1 MNKIQI
7 TKHVKN
13 SSMPTID
20 EFEIEKILT
29 FIRET
34 VKFHKKK
41 CVIIGVSG
49 GIDSAVALTLLTMA
63 MGKKKII
70 PMLLPYNNQ
79 STHDSGL
86 ICRHNGY
93 SEKSIMQIDITSI
106 VESYQNTISKSINKL
121 RLGNIQARVR
131 MTLLFDKAHE
141 LNGLVCGTENKSEH
155 YLGYFTRFGDEASDF
170 EPLRNYYKTQV
181 RQLASFLKI
190 PTLFID
196 KKPSANLWKNQTDEE
211 ELGFTYDQADEILS
225 LAIDQKLSEKEIKI
239 KSLIEPTII
248 HKILKRVKNMEFKR
262 KTPYLMKTAT
272 N

>member
-1 MNKIQI
+1 MIKKQI
-7 TKHVKN
+7 LVQVKN

-79 STHDSGL
+79 STHDSEL
-86 ICRHNGY
+86 ICIHNGY
-93 SEKSIMQIDITSI
+93 SEKSIMKIDITSI
-106 VESYQNTISKSINKL
+106 VESYQKKISKNINQL

-141 LNGLVCGTENKSEH
+141 LDGLVCGTENKSEH

-181 RQLASFLKI
+181 KQLAAFLKI

-196 KKPSANLWKNQTDEE
+196 KKPSANLWKNQTDED
-211 ELGFTYDQADEILS
+211 ELGFTYQEADEILN
-225 LAIDQKLSEKEIKI
+225 LAIDNELTEEKIFNHSTIDPKIIK
-239 KSLIEPTII
+239 
-248 HKILKRVKNMEFKR
+248 KILNKVAVTEFKR
-262 KTPYLMKTAT
+262 ITPYLL